1 MYTETANFLLDLSY
15 GIAGNKTTEG
25 LDIEDPPELI
35 PLPPGTPNYATFK
48 ATLLGKS
55 TKNNMTTFNIDESW
69 NEFKVQLPNTTVESP
84 GIYPGSTFLNYILT
98 YKSNDREDLNTYLH
112 FGDDKIYLTTNIV
125 TDAVKY
131 PFSPHSALFKMYE
144 PIPTEINAKDKVY
157 IVKEILPML
166 TETVELV
173 SYDIEDN
180 VNDVRDIMVLR
191 TMDTLP

>member
-1 MYTETANFLLDLSY
+1 
-15 GIAGNKTTEG
+15 
-25 LDIEDPPELI
+25 
-35 PLPPGTPNYATFK
+35 
-48 ATLLGKS
+48 
-55 TKNNMTTFNIDESW
+55 
-69 NEFKVQLPNTTVESP
+69 
-84 GIYPGSTFLNYILT
+84 
-98 YKSNDREDLNTYLH
+98 
-112 FGDDKIYLTTNIV
+112 
-125 TDAVKY
+125 
-131 PFSPHSALFKMYE
+131 MYE